1 MISDKE
7 QMKEKIKEALLFFQK
22 DKTILELINQLRTS
36 AGLNAVIEVLVEKR
50 ICTQKEI
57 EEKVERISKDFL
69 EVNLAANKEINEAL
83 QEEGNEKADYFG

>member
-1 MISDKE
+1 VISDKE

-22 DKTILELINQLRTS
+22 DKTLLELINQLRMS

-50 ICTQKEI
+50 ICTEKEI
-57 EEKVERISKDFL
+57 EEKVERFSKDFL

>member
-22 DKTILELINQLRTS
+22 DKTLLELINQLRMS
-36 AGLNAVIEVLVEKR
+36 AGLNAVIEGLVEKR
-50 ICTQKEI
+50 ICTEKEI

>member
-1 MISDKE
+1 
-7 QMKEKIKEALLFFQK
+7 MKEKIKEALLFFQK
-22 DKTILELINQLRTS
+22 DKTILELINQLRMS

-50 ICTQKEI
+50 ICTEKEI

>member
-69 EVNLAANKEINEAL
+69 EVNLAANKEINES
-83 QEEGNEKADYFG
+83 QKEEGNGKADYFG